1 MNARALLP
9 QETRTREVQEEAE
22 RAEGA
27 EGAPLA
33 TKTLVEDPPPPAPR
47 RGTHPQRTLQWRA
60 PDQRTRRETK

>member
-33 TKTLVEDPPPPAPR
+33 TKTLVEDPQPPAPR
-47 RGTHPQRTLQWRA
+47 RGTHPQRTWQ
-60 PDQRTRRETK
+60 